1 MKAVLSLGSAQNL
14 VIAYST
20 HEVRKD
26 QLCRFTKAFQ
36 CHTNLAQNTILVGV
50 QVYFMPIALVKI
62 YCRSLNVAATEQ
74 VRHESMRWF
83 KVTADSHSF
92 N

>member
-1 MKAVLSLGSAQNL
+1 MDRGRCHSSGRQFRKTREQIFNLETAVEFMFMSRLELCQFSFMKAVLSLGSAQNL

-50 QVYFMPIALVKI
+50 
-62 YCRSLNVAATEQ
+62 
-74 VRHESMRWF
+74 
-83 KVTADSHSF
+83 
-92 N
+92 